1 LHVAQISFYTDPKGR
16 APERLLQ
23 DWPTVADVAE
33 AAAGAGAHVSVV
45 QASRQSQ
52 CLVRNGVSYHFLPFG
67 RGAWASEPAGRFG
80 DLLRKIAPEILH
92 VQGLDFAHDVLGLAA
107 DAPDVPIM
115 LQDHASRPPRLWRRP
130 LWRRGLSVASGIAF
144 CSLPQAR
151 PFADLGLIHP
161 RTKVYEIP
169 ESTSR
174 FTPGDQ
180 QEARRALGLRG
191 NPLIL
196 WVGHLDA
203 NKDPLTALEGIGKA
217 ARTLPDLQLC
227 LCFGTAPLL
236 PAVRHRISVDPHLR
250 GRVHLLGRVPHAQ
263 VEQLMRAADFFVLG
277 SHREGSG
284 YSLIEALACG
294 LTPVVTDIPSFRSLT
309 GEGTVGVLWPCGDAH
324 KLCDALVSIA
334 ARPRRDARAAAR
346 AHFDAQ
352 LSFAALGRK
361 LNTVYEDLLRR
372 PTSSGHP

>member
-1 LHVAQISFYTDPKGR
+1 MHVAQVSFYTDPQGR
-16 APERLLQ
+16 PPERLLQ
-23 DWPTVADVAE
+23 DWPTVVDVAE
-33 AAAGAGAHVSVV
+33 AAARAGARVSVI
-45 QASRQSQ
+45 QASRQTH

-67 RGAWASEPAGRFG
+67 RGASASRPAGCFG
-80 DLLRKIAPEILH
+80 ELLRKIAPELLH
-92 VQGLDFAHDVLGLAA
+92 VQGLDFAHDVLSLAA
-107 DAPDVPIM
+107 DARRVPIM

-130 LWRRGLSVASGIAF
+130 LWRRGLAAASGIAF

-151 PFADLGLIHP
+151 PFVELGLIHP
-161 RTKVYEIP
+161 RTKIYEIP

-180 QEARRALGLRG
+180 DEARRALGLRG

-217 ARTLPDLQLC
+217 AQVLPDLQMC

-236 PAVRHRISVDPHLR
+236 PAVRRRISGDPHLR
-250 GRVHLLGRVPHAQ
+250 GRVHLLGRVPHAH

-294 LTPVVTDIPSFRSLT
+294 LIPVVTDIPSFRSLT
-309 GEGTVGVLWPCGDAH
+309 GGGTVGMLWPCGHAH
-324 KLCDALVSIA
+324 KLCDALVSMA
-334 ARPRRDARAAAR
+334 ARPQRDARAAAR
-346 AHFDAQ
+346 AHFQAQ
-352 LSFAALGRK
+352 LSFGALGRK
-361 LNTVYEDLLRR
+361 LNAVYEDLLLR
-372 PTSSGHP
+372 PVLSGHS